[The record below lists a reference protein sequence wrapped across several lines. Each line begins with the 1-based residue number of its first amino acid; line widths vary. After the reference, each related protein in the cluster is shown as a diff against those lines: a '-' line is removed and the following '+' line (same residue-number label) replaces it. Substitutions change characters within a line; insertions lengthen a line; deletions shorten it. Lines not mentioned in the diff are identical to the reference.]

1 MSIYTIKTLRPI
13 CYMLIGVPGSGKTTW
28 VLKNHPSLSY
38 ASTDRYIDQFA
49 AEAGK
54 TYNEVFESTIKTATS
69 RMIDDVSDFMFAY
82 EDFVWDQTNLTK
94 KSRAGKIARLLK
106 DDYQIIGVV
115 FETPKNLKE
124 RLASRPG
131 KNIPPHVMESMIKN
145 FEMPTIAEGFSKIII
160 AENE

>member
-1 MSIYTIKTLRPI
+1 MSIYTLKIFRPT

-28 VLKNHPSLSY
+28 VLKNYPDLAY
-38 ASTDRYIDQFA
+38 ASTDKYIDQFA

-54 TYNEVFESTIKTATS
+54 TYNEVFEASIKIATS
-69 RMIDDVSDFMFAY
+69 RMIDDVADFITDMD
-82 EDFVWDQTNLTK
+82 DFVWDQTNISK
-94 KSRAGKIARLLK
+94 KSRAGKITRLRQ
-106 DDYQIIGVV
+106 DYYQVVGIV

-124 RLASRPG
+124 RLATRPG
-131 KNIPPHVMESMIKN
+131 KNIPPHVMESMIEN